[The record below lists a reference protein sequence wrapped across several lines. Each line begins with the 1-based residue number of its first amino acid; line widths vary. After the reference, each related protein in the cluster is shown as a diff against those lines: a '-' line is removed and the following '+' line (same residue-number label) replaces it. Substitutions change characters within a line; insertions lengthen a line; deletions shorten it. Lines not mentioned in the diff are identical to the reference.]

1 MRDGRAPHVASTY
14 SSPEEK
20 RKREERNDTRADP
33 LLPEQRRGWSLMIV
47 FARATRGL
55 RRLSLEAR
63 SGRSFS
69 PHP

>member
-1 MRDGRAPHVASTY
+1 MRNGRAPHVVSTY

-33 LLPEQRRGWSLMIV
+33 LLPEQRRRWIPMIV